1 MSDLAVVLVHGLF
14 SSQATWSDIDARIGE
29 DPALGVRCDLFHMTY
44 ASPRVRLH
52 PLRAIPDYDV
62 IADDMATFLDVE
74 VAGYAKVA
82 LVGHSQGGL
91 IIQRYLARMVGAG
104 RARDLAR
111 IKAVVMFAC
120 PNSGS
125 ELGILFRR
133 VAKFWF
139 HPQERQLRPLNE
151 KVAEAHR
158 VVVQRIQYAA
168 TVDAQNCPIPI
179 HVYAGTTDK
188 VVTPTSARGA
198 FPNAKALPG
207 DHFSIIEAK
216 SLTARTFTALR
227 SHLLTVLG
235 GGDPGQKHAGIT
247 VVGTPAG
254 TTVVGTPAET
264 TVVGRPAETTVVG
277 RPAETTA
284 VGPPSGMTAVDTP
297 TGIGTVD
304 TSAGMTMAGT
314 PTGTAAEGPPTEAIA
329 GPPTRMATAGTRTET
344 MAGPPVEMT
353 MAGPPTEMT
362 AGSPAGMT
370 TAGPL
375 NETTTGPPVGMTM
388 VGPPTETRAGSP
400 AGATAGSPIGTTEG
414 SPDGATTAGPPP
426 RTTTAG
432 PPGGTATAG
441 TSAEA
446 VIAGPPGGAAIA
458 GAPGGAA
465 IVGASG
471 EGSAGP
477 SGAGG
482 GAWLLETPVRTP
494 VSESGAGVAVRH
506 NLVRPSD
513 AFFDRVGELRRVLEG
528 LASHRRVVSISGLG
542 GMGKSAL
549 ANRTAW
555 RCVGGE
561 SSGGAPCFDT
571 IVWCDRSTGRTLD
584 ALLDTV
590 SRVLG
595 YPHLR
600 ALPMPDKLD
609 RAVERIND
617 ERCLL
622 ILDDFDDTCDRDI
635 PDFLARIDATRSK
648 VLVTARQ
655 RYSGEA
661 WSVDIGGLDEPARRD
676 LVLEEAHRL
685 GMAELTRGSL
695 DLMADYLAATGGNPF
710 AIRLTL
716 GQIRYGDELN
726 SVTAHLRSA
735 SDAALFDAIFD
746 RTWHRLLA
754 EFGGAETIILCI
766 ALHPASVSREAIEFV
781 LDARGAQVSRE
792 IRRVVDASL
801 VDIVRGGLTSS
812 GRFRLHPLTRAYA
825 LRRLAGDERRRA
837 CLQDR
842 LIRYYRDF
850 AVAEAEVCTR
860 ADRVRALEIER
871 DNVVAFAEAAFAR
884 AMVSRER
891 TDLLDVVRY
900 AEAMA
905 GFLWGR
911 GYWRDRL
918 RLCGN
923 AASAAEAAGEAV
935 ALARQ
940 CALIGR
946 VHVRL
951 GDYAE
956 AARWLARSEA
966 ALPRDA
972 SGADR
977 RETIRL
983 RAHIASRTGDPAAAR
998 ALYRTVLESAAAT
1011 ADDEGR
1017 AATLVEL
1024 GMCAVREGELADA
1037 IATFEQ
1043 ARRLDEQAGAVEG
1056 MAITLSHLAHALYES
1071 ENLRDARPLFERGLE
1086 LATRVNR
1093 PSTRGRCHLGLAG
1106 IEVSERRFA
1115 EAGRHAAAAGELFGL
1130 LGMAEPAAEAAL
1142 IAENLPRAAG
1152 EVGPPRPTVPELL
1165 AGCRAVVFDFDDTLA
1180 ATMRARWPVLRR
1192 TAAEFG
1198 VELEISTIRAAWG
1211 RPFDALVRAL
1221 VPTVDP
1227 AVFVPRYRE
1236 AMAAQP
1242 PRPTPAAVSVLRRLR
1257 QRGVSLSIVG
1267 SGSRAL
1273 IVQDLAALGVLDCF
1287 DEVRGCEQSEVHK
1300 PDPRVLHPTLTALSA
1315 AGIARAQ
1322 VLYIGDSVRDHLAAT
1337 GNGVAF
1343 LAVLTGLETREDFLR
1358 AGLARNLVL
1367 GSLSQLRMWL

>member
-1 MSDLAVVLVHGLF
+1 M
-14 SSQATWSDIDARIGE
+14 
-29 DPALGVRCDLFHMTY
+29 
-44 ASPRVRLH
+44 
-52 PLRAIPDYDV
+52 
-62 IADDMATFLDVE
+62 
-74 VAGYAKVA
+74 
-82 LVGHSQGGL
+82 
-91 IIQRYLARMVGAG
+91 
-104 RARDLAR
+104 
-111 IKAVVMFAC
+111 
-120 PNSGS
+120 
-125 ELGILFRR
+125 
-133 VAKFWF
+133 
-139 HPQERQLRPLNE
+139 
-151 KVAEAHR
+151 
-158 VVVQRIQYAA
+158 
-168 TVDAQNCPIPI
+168 
-179 HVYAGTTDK
+179 
-188 VVTPTSARGA
+188 
-198 FPNAKALPG
+198 
-207 DHFSIIEAK
+207 
-216 SLTARTFTALR
+216 
-227 SHLLTVLG
+227 
-235 GGDPGQKHAGIT
+235 
-247 VVGTPAG
+247 
-254 TTVVGTPAET
+254 
-264 TVVGRPAETTVVG
+264 
-277 RPAETTA
+277 
-284 VGPPSGMTAVDTP
+284 
-297 TGIGTVD
+297 
-304 TSAGMTMAGT
+304 
-314 PTGTAAEGPPTEAIA
+314 
-329 GPPTRMATAGTRTET
+329 
-344 MAGPPVEMT
+344 
-353 MAGPPTEMT
+353 
-362 AGSPAGMT
+362 
-370 TAGPL
+370 
-375 NETTTGPPVGMTM
+375 
-388 VGPPTETRAGSP
+388 
-400 AGATAGSPIGTTEG
+400 
-414 SPDGATTAGPPP
+414 
-426 RTTTAG
+426 
-432 PPGGTATAG
+432 
-441 TSAEA
+441 
-446 VIAGPPGGAAIA
+446 
-458 GAPGGAA
+458 
-465 IVGASG
+465 
-471 EGSAGP
+471 
-477 SGAGG
+477 
-482 GAWLLETPVRTP
+482 
-494 VSESGAGVAVRH
+494 AVRH
-506 NLVRPSD
+506 NLIRPSD
-513 AFFDRVGELRRVLEG
+513 VFFDRVGELRRVLEG

-555 RCVGGE
+555 RCAGGE
-561 SSGGAPCFDT
+561 SAGGAPRFDT

-584 ALLDTV
+584 ALIDTV

-648 VLVTARQ
+648 VLITARQ

-754 EFGGAETIILCI
+754 ELGGAETIILCI

-781 LDARGAQVSRE
+781 LDARGAEVSRE
-792 IRRVVDASL
+792 IRRIVDASL

-837 CLQDR
+837 YLEDR

-860 ADRVRALEIER
+860 ADRVRALEVER
-871 DNVVAFAEAAFAR
+871 DNVVAFAESAFAR

-891 TDLLDVVRY
+891 SDLLDVVGY

-951 GDYAE
+951 GDYDE

-1043 ARRLDEQAGAVEG
+1043 ARRLDERAGAVEG
-1056 MAITLSHLAHALYES
+1056 MAITLSHLANALYES
-1071 ENLRDARPLFERGLE
+1071 ENVRDARPLFERGLE

-1106 IEVSERRFA
+1106 IEVTERRFA

-1142 IAENLPRAAG
+1142 IADNLPRAAG

-1198 VELEISTIRAAWG
+1198 VDLEISTIRAAWG

-1300 PDPRVLHPTLTALSA
+1300 PDPRVLHPTLAALSA

>member
-44 ASPRVRLH
+44 DSPRVRLH

-91 IIQRYLARMVGAG
+91 IIQRYLARMIGAG

-216 SLTARTFTALR
+216 SSTARTFTALR

-247 VVGTPAG
+247 VVGGPAGTTAVGGPAGTTVVGTPAG
-254 TTVVGTPAET
+254 TTVVGTPAEM
-264 TVVGRPAETTVVG
+264 
-277 RPAETTA
+277 TTA
-284 VGPPSGMTAVDTP
+284 GPPTEMTAVDTP
-297 TGIGTVD
+297 TGITTVGTP
-304 TSAGMTMAGT
+304 SGMTMAGT
-314 PTGTAAEGPPTEAIA
+314 PIGMTTEGPPTEAMA
-329 GPPTRMATAGTRTET
+329 GPPTRMTTAGTATET

-353 MAGPPTEMT
+353 EGPATEMT
-362 AGSPAGMT
+362 AGAPAG
-370 TAGPL
+370 A
-375 NETTTGPPVGMTM
+375 TTTGPPVGMTM
-388 VGPPTETRAGSP
+388 AGPPTETT
-400 AGATAGSPIGTTEG
+400 AGAPARTTAGAPDGTTEG
-414 SPDGATTAGPPP
+414 SPAGTAAAGPPP
-426 RTTTAG
+426 RTTMAG
-432 PPGGTATAG
+432 PLGGTATAG

-446 VIAGPPGGAAIA
+446 AMA

-465 IVGASG
+465 MAGAAG

-477 SGAGG
+477 PGASGGS
-482 GAWLLETPVRTP
+482 WLLETPVRTP

-561 SSGGAPCFDT
+561 SAGGAPCFDT

-746 RTWHRLLA
+746 RTWHRLPT

-792 IRRVVDASL
+792 IRRIVDASL

-825 LRRLAGDERRRA
+825 LRRLAGDEQRRA
-837 CLQDR
+837 YLQDR

-850 AVAEAEVCTR
+850 AVAEAEVCAR
-860 ADRVRALEIER
+860 ADRVRALEVER
-871 DNVVAFAEAAFAR
+871 DNVVAFAESAFAR

-998 ALYRTVLESAAAT
+998 TLYRTVLESAAAT

-1071 ENLRDARPLFERGLE
+1071 ENVRDARPLFERGLE

-1152 EVGPPRPTVPELL
+1152 EVGPLRPTVPELL

-1273 IVQDLAALGVLDCF
+1273 IVQDLVALGVLDCF

-1300 PDPRVLHPTLTALSA
+1300 PDPRVLHPTLAALSA
-1315 AGIARAQ
+1315 AGVARGQ